1 MCYDNDNNRIA
12 LKLERPFRGLFSQWV
27 TGATL
32 LSAIFAK
39 EPVETVCIIY
49 KAISAGFVFSGIPKH
64 KAILIL

>member
-12 LKLERPFRGLFSQWV
+12 LKLERPFRGLSSQWV

-39 EPVETVCIIY
+39 EPVETAFTMY
-49 KAISAGFVFSGIPKH
+49 KAISAGFVFS
-64 KAILIL
+64 